1 MVFRSLNLKSLH
13 GPSHEFLPLE
23 STTQSFAVIPG
34 QRKFISPVLYLNSI
48 IIIVIINAMWA
59 IQEMVSLILGCCK
72 KYYADVV
79 GT

>member
-1 MVFRSLNLKSLH
+1 MVFRSFNLKSLH

-48 IIIVIINAMWA
+48 IIVIINAIWA